1 MDDLQKKAELDVS
14 QLSIKEL
21 AHSIKIQ
28 EKAFPVV
35 TFFRLSL
42 KAKQM
47 ISTLDKLADSILLR
61 QFWKESSEKAL
72 KMTEKREGHKA
83 FLLSVEEVQE
93 LIWAPSNG
101 QLQSLQ
107 ERFLS
112 GVISFQ
118 EIDKLFQV
126 FKDSQ
131 DLAKEMRLLISKSDS
146 AVKARKDKINKRI
159 DQIEQYYKLRNCIH
173 ASNNIL
179 EFRERLGLQGD
190 FHLVEDVH
198 NQVCQNH
205 WFKLT
210 RFTPLRVKLGSF
222 TCCIITIFTWCCLSV
237 TVYVLRALSIC
248 QI

>member
-42 KAKQM
+42 KGKQM
-47 ISTLDKLADSILLR
+47 ISTLDKLADSTLLR

-112 GVISFQ
+112 GAISFE
-118 EIDKLFQV
+118 EIDKLFHV
-126 FKDSQ
+126 LKDSH
-131 DLAKEMRLLISKSDS
+131 DLSKEMRLLISKNDRQ
-146 AVKARKDKINKRI
+146 VEAREDKLNKRI
-159 DQIEQYYKLRNCIH
+159 EQIEQYYKLRKCID
-173 ASNNIL
+173 AAKNIL
-179 EFRERLGLQGD
+179 EFRKSLGLQGD
-190 FHLVEDVH
+190 FHLIEDVH
-198 NQVCQNH
+198 NQVCQKH
-205 WFKLT
+205 
-210 RFTPLRVKLGSF
+210 RF
-222 TCCIITIFTWCCLSV
+222 
-237 TVYVLRALSIC
+237 
-248 QI
+248 

>member
-1 MDDLQKKAELDVS
+1 M
-14 QLSIKEL
+14 
-21 AHSIKIQ
+21 
-28 EKAFPVV
+28 
-35 TFFRLSL
+35 
-42 KAKQM
+42 
-47 ISTLDKLADSILLR
+47 
-61 QFWKESSEKAL
+61 
-72 KMTEKREGHKA
+72 
-83 FLLSVEEVQE
+83 
-93 LIWAPSNG
+93 
-101 QLQSLQ
+101 
-107 ERFLS
+107 
-112 GVISFQ
+112 
-118 EIDKLFQV
+118 

-159 DQIEQYYKLRNCIH
+159 DQIEQYYKLRNCID
-173 ASNNIL
+173 AANNIL

>member
-1 MDDLQKKAELDVS
+1 
-14 QLSIKEL
+14 
-21 AHSIKIQ
+21 
-28 EKAFPVV
+28 
-35 TFFRLSL
+35 
-42 KAKQM
+42 M
-47 ISTLDKLADSILLR
+47 ISALDKLADSILLR

-112 GVISFQ
+112 GAISFQ

-126 FKDSQ
+126 FKNSQ

-146 AVKARKDKINKRI
+146 PVKALEDKINKRI
-159 DQIEQYYKLRNCIH
+159 DQIEQYYKLRNCID
-173 ASNNIL
+173 AANNIL

-190 FHLVEDVH
+190 FHLVEDVY

-210 RFTPLRVKLGSF
+210 RFTPLRVNL
-222 TCCIITIFTWCCLSV
+222 V
-237 TVYVLRALSIC
+237 VLPAP
-248 QI
+248 

>member
-42 KAKQM
+42 KGKQM
-47 ISTLDKLADSILLR
+47 ISTLDKLAGSILLR

-112 GVISFQ
+112 GAIPFE
-118 EIDKLFQV
+118 EIDKLLLV

-131 DLAKEMRLLISKSDS
+131 DLAKEMKLLISKSERQ
-146 AVKARKDKINKRI
+146 VMARKAQINNRI
-159 DQIEQYYKLRNCIH
+159 EQIEQYYELQNCID
-173 ASNNIL
+173 AAEKIL
-179 EFRERLGLQGD
+179 EFKERRDLQGD
-190 FHLVEDVH
+190 FHLVEDVY
-198 NQVCQNH
+198 NQVCQND
-205 WFKLT
+205 
-210 RFTPLRVKLGSF
+210 R
-222 TCCIITIFTWCCLSV
+222 
-237 TVYVLRALSIC
+237 
-248 QI
+248 